1 MTPTFKLNP
10 GINDHR
16 IEDAMETVLTQV
28 DKFDNGMVTREDMA
42 KYIRLAITRAVHDT
56 WDDAFTR
63 GVQDAE
69 LDEDDDD
76 EEIEFDFDDRED

>member
-1 MTPTFKLNP
+1 MTPQFKLNP
-10 GINDHR
+10 GVNDFR
-16 IEDAMETVLTQV
+16 IEDAMETVLVQV
-28 DKFDNGMVTREDMA
+28 DKFDNGIVTREDMA
-42 KYIRLAITRAVHDT
+42 KYIRIAITRAVNET

-63 GVQDAE
+63 GVEDAK